1 MSDKMFKKINRKR
14 IEAAN
19 NLFRYIYESIGP
31 TEITLDRSRTIE
43 LQKKLLMEQMDV
55 PDWMQ
60 VETGRL
66 TDKNVIE
73 MVTATRDC
81 CYTKPIL
88 IRQILPIMP
97 DDVAQAVSK
106 KLRVF
111 EEHQHTS
118 DGWIRDIG
126 FNNLAL

>member
-1 MSDKMFKKINRKR
+1 MSFEKENRKR

-19 NLFRYIYESIGP
+19 ALFKYIYDSIGP
-31 TEITLDRSRTIE
+31 TEITLDRCKTIE

-73 MVTATRDC
+73 MVTATRNC

-88 IRQILPIMP
+88 IRQVLPIMP
-97 DDVAQAVSK
+97 EHVAQAVSQ

-111 EEHQHTS
+111 EEHHYMYPV
-118 DGWIRDIG
+118 DVIREIG
-126 FNNLAL
+126 FKN